1 MAFEQCDTVTT
12 SKDEKN
18 YRNFFEIQQCFD
30 LKLIIPSNKKINETL
45 VVDLE
50 LIILNIGYSF

>member
-18 YRNFFEIQQCFD
+18 YRTFFEIQQYCD

-50 LIILNIGYSF
+50 LIILNIEYSF